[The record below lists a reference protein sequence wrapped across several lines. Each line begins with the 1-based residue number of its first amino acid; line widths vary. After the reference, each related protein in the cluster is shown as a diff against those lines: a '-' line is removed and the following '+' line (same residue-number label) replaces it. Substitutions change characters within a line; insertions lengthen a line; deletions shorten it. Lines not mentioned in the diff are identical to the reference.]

1 MVQESGGFVGFG
13 AMGTDPGY
21 VPVVGADDI
30 DSSVDPEFRMLL
42 KKVGKKDAN
51 TKLKVPHDFLL
62 VYIVIHVL

>member
-1 MVQESGGFVGFG
+1 
-13 AMGTDPGY
+13 MGNEPGY

>member
-42 KKVGKKDAN
+42 KKVGKKDAV
-51 TKLKVPHDFLL
+51 TKLKVR
-62 VYIVIHVL
+62 